1 MVKKSEAD
9 RSRADFFRRQMLRR
23 NALNGPFICPK
34 CNRDKK
40 LVCRIGR
47 RVVKEKYTTVT
58 GKKRTRK
65 VKLLDFLFTCGVCG
79 FRRLITGSE
88 RSVLIDVYN
97 RLYDE
102 EVSPVL
108 VEEHHR
114 RIEVRIGAHVKG

>member
-9 RSRADFFRRQMLRR
+9 RSRADFFRRQMVRR

-47 RVVKEKYTTVT
+47 RVVKEKYITEW
-58 GKKRTRK
+58 GRERTRT
-65 VKLLDFLFTCGVCG
+65 VKLKDFLFTCGVCG
-79 FRRLITGSE
+79 FKRIITGGE
-88 RSVLIDVYN
+88 RSMLIDVYN

-102 EVSPVL
+102 EVSPAL

-114 RIEVRIGAHVKG
+114 WVEMRIGAHVKG